1 MSLFQDEL
9 LAKTIFYCQ
18 TRIVT
23 GLCTAQQLPVFL
35 CTGGKLIEDLTA
47 LERQQGACMSSYTAL
62 YLKAF
67 SFVLM
72 HVSFHW
78 PTL

>member
-18 TRIVT
+18 THIVT

-35 CTGGKLIEDLTA
+35 YAGGKLIEDLTA
-47 LERQQGACMSSYTAL
+47 LEREHGACRSRLLNIRKHLCIYGYACM
-62 YLKAF
+62 F
-67 SFVLM
+67 
-72 HVSFHW
+72 
-78 PTL
+78 P